1 MDDSYVMETLEK
13 NGYKA
18 HIVVDEYPDN
28 PREVYDHD
36 TVLVDWHPN
45 YTIGDRKATGNEI
58 EAYRRGGIEL
68 LTRYLSIT
76 ENAHTV
82 VPLRLLDHSG
92 LRLWIADGYEGEPY
106 GGWDS
111 GQVGFAYIT
120 RETVEKHGFADPWSV
135 LASDVQEMDSYLSGD
150 VYGIVIVDPYGQEVD
165 SCWGFIDAAYAL
177 ESAHLMLDDYA
188 DIPPTRDYLVIGYY
202 PDDGTRF
209 AETYHA
215 ESPAQAETFA
225 VQDHGVTVVATVVG
239 TDLHVTS

>member
-28 PREVYDHD
+28 PRESYEHASIF
-36 TVLVDWHPN
+36 VDWSRDYN
-45 YTIGDRKATGNEI
+45 IGDRKATENEI

-92 LRLWIADGYEGEPY
+92 LRLWIADRYQGEAY

-165 SCWGFIDAAYAL
+165 SCWGFIGAAYAL

-209 AETYHA
+209 AETYPA

-225 VQDHGVTVVATVVG
+225 VQEHGVTVVATIVG

>member
-1 MDDSYVMETLEK
+1 
-13 NGYKA
+13 
-18 HIVVDEYPDN
+18 
-28 PREVYDHD
+28 
-36 TVLVDWHPN
+36 VDWSRDYN
-45 YTIGDRKATGNEI
+45 IGDRKATENEI

-82 VPLRLLDHSG
+82 VPLRLLGHSG
-92 LRLWIADGYEGEPY
+92 LRLWIADRYQGEAY

-120 RETVEKHGFADPWSV
+120 RETVEEYGITNPESL
-135 LASDVQEMDSYLSGD
+135 LASDVQELDSYLSVD
-150 VYGIVIVDPYGQEVD
+150 VYDIVIVDPYGQEVD
-165 SCWGFIDAAYAL
+165 SCWGFIGAAYAL

-209 AETYHA
+209 AETYHV

-225 VQDHGVTVVATVVG
+225 VQDQGVTVVATVVG
-239 TDLHVTS
+239 TDLQVTS

>member
-1 MDDSYVMETLEK
+1 MDDSNVLETLEK

-18 HIVVDEYPDN
+18 HIVVDEYPHD

-45 YTIGDRKATGNEI
+45 YTIGDRKATENEI
-58 EAYRRGGIEL
+58 EAYRRGGLDL

-76 ENAHTV
+76 KDAHTV

-92 LRLWIADGYEGEPY
+92 LRLWIGDRYQREAY

-120 RETVEKHGFADPWSV
+120 RETVEKHGIADPGSV

-150 VYGIVIVDPYGQEVD
+150 VYGIVMVDPYGQEVD
-165 SCWGFIDAAYAL
+165 SCWGFIGAPYAL
-177 ESAHLMLDDYA
+177 ESARSMLDDYA

-202 PDDGTRF
+202 PDDGARF

-215 ESPAQAETFA
+215 KSPAQAETFA
-225 VQDHGVTVVATVVG
+225 VQEHGVTVIATIVG
-239 TDLHVTS
+239 TDMQVTS

>member
-1 MDDSYVMETLEK
+1 MYDCNVLETLEK
-13 NGYKA
+13 NGYVA
-18 HIVVDEYPDN
+18 HLVYDDSPDN

-92 LRLWIADGYEGEPY
+92 LRLWIAYRYQGEAY

-150 VYGIVIVDPYGQEVD
+150 VYGIVIVDPCGQEVD

-202 PDDGTRF
+202 PDDGARF

-215 ESPAQAETFA
+215 ESPAQAEALA

>member
-1 MDDSYVMETLEK
+1 MDDCNVLETLEK

-18 HIVVDEYPDN
+18 HIMLDEYPED
-28 PREVYDHD
+28 PRERYEHD
-36 TVLVDWHPN
+36 TVIVDWSRD
-45 YTIGDRKATGNEI
+45 YDIGDRKATGNEI

-76 ENAHTV
+76 KDAHTV

-92 LRLWIADGYEGEPY
+92 LRLWIGDGYESEAY

-111 GQVGFAYIT
+111 GQAGFAYIT

-165 SCWGFIDAAYAL
+165 SYWGFIGAAYAL

-209 AETYHA
+209 AETYPA
-215 ESPAQAETFA
+215 ESPAQAELFA
-225 VQDHGVTVVATVVG
+225 AQDHGVTVVATVVG
-239 TDLHVTS
+239 NDMHVTS